1 MLTEANIFYYK
12 KAMANI
18 CSTCG
23 KSFKHSS
30 SLSRHRT
37 NVHKDKELKCD
48 VCQEQLSSKC
58 SLDRH
63 RRAKHNISGK
73 FEYVPYVKKED
84 ESSDTEEE
92 SEGEVELG
100 NYNIDSNKNV
110 YTNNVGWVETDN
122 KEELDNNNSEE
133 SSMETGN
140 KDIDSNEN
148 MEEDNKKDIDN
159 GESEESVMDSEEE
172 DDVVSIEE
180 LDYKHDLFDVVETSK
195 EMCDRFKYCLSFV
208 TFRIH
213 PPPVPIRCFDMYG
226 KWLKNLFGGMLEYFD
241 TKYSTDPEDFVS
253 LNIFHV
259 DTKKSIWIGP
269 IKRKELNVGYI
280 ETEFLKEKLTNPSG
294 DLTVGLNCVK
304 SKVTCPTCGHTKVS
318 KDGIVYTDL

>member
-1 MLTEANIFYYK
+1 MFHMSK
-12 KAMANI
+12 K
-18 CSTCG
+18 
-23 KSFKHSS
+23 K
-30 SLSRHRT
+30 
-37 NVHKDKELKCD
+37 
-48 VCQEQLSSKC
+48 
-58 SLDRH
+58 
-63 RRAKHNISGK
+63 
-73 FEYVPYVKKED
+73 D
-84 ESSDTEEE
+84 ESNTEEE
-92 SEGEVELG
+92 SEGQAELG
-100 NYNIDSNKNV
+100 NYNNIDSNKNV

-122 KEELDNNNSEE
+122 KKEIDNNNSEE
-133 SSMETGN
+133 SSMETDN

-159 GESEESVMDSEEE
+159 GESEESVMDSEEV
-172 DDVVSIEE
+172 DDVVNIEE

-259 DTKKSIWIGP
+259 DTKKSIWIGQ

-280 ETEFLKEKLTNPSG
+280 ETKFLKEK
-294 DLTVGLNCVK
+294 
-304 SKVTCPTCGHTKVS
+304 
-318 KDGIVYTDL
+318 

>member
-12 KAMANI
+12 KAMVNI

-37 NVHKDKELKCD
+37 NAHKDKEFKCD

-84 ESSDTEEE
+84 ESNTEEE
-92 SEGEVELG
+92 SEGGAELG
-100 NYNIDSNKNV
+100 NYNNIDSNKNV
-110 YTNNVGWVETDN
+110 YTNNAGWVETDN
-122 KEELDNNNSEE
+122 KEELDNSNSEE
-133 SSMETGN
+133 S
-140 KDIDSNEN
+140 N
-148 MEEDNKKDIDN
+148 MELDSKKDIDN
-159 GESEESVMDSEEE
+159 NSENIESDNNKEIDNSESEESTETNNNTSVND
-172 DDVVSIEE
+172 
-180 LDYKHDLFDVVETSK
+180 LDYKHDLFDIVETSK

-213 PPPVPIRCFDMYG
+213 PPPVSIRCFDMYG
-226 KWLKNLFGGMLEYFD
+226 KWLENVFGGMLEYFAP
-241 TKYSTDPEDFVS
+241 KYSTDPEDIVS
-253 LNIFHV
+253 LNIFHA

-269 IKRKELNVGYI
+269 IKRKELNVGYV
-280 ETEFLKEKLTNPSG
+280 ETKFLKEKLTNPSG

-304 SKVTCPTCGHTKVS
+304 SKVTCPTCGHTKAS
-318 KDGIVYTDL
+318 KDGVTYTD